1 MSHSLVRYFD
11 ARHLTGPL
19 REVSEYFTGVA
30 EMLDDSLP
38 EGAEKT
44 VALRKLLESK
54 DAAVRAALDLPALP
68 TQIEELDLSIYAYN
82 ALKRAGIHTVEQITA
97 NPEAVVDALAATQTQ
112 EN

>member
-1 MSHSLVRYFD
+1 MSHSLIRYFD
-11 ARHLTGPL
+11 ASHLTGPL

-30 EMLDDSLP
+30 MMLDDSLP

-54 DAAVRAALDLPALP
+54 DAAVRSALDLPALP
-68 TQIEELDLSIYAYN
+68 TQIEELDLSDYAYN
-82 ALKRAGIHTVEQITA
+82 ALKRVGINTVEQITPKA
-97 NPEAVVDALAATQTQ
+97 IADALAATQTQ

>member
-1 MSHSLVRYFD
+1 MSHSLIRYFD
-11 ARHLTGPL
+11 ALHLTGPL

-30 EMLDDSLP
+30 MMLDDSLP

-68 TQIEELDLSIYAYN
+68 TQVEELDLSVRNY
-82 ALKRAGIHTVEQITA
+82 RT
-97 NPEAVVDALAATQTQ
+97 ATQTT